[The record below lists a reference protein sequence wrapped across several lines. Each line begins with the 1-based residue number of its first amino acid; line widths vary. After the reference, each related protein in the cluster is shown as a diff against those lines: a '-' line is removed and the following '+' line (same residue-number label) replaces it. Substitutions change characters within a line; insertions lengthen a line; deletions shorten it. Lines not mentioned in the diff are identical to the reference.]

1 MSGLA
6 LPVTALAILLTLVFM
21 AGLVFR
27 PDRRVARMGMDSLVV
42 LVLYAGGVVGL
53 VAIAGAD

>member
-1 MSGLA
+1 VSGLA

-53 VAIAGAD
+53 VAIAGAA

>member
-1 MSGLA
+1 
-6 LPVTALAILLTLVFM
+6 VTALAILLTLVFM

-53 VAIAGAD
+53 VAIAGAA